1 MSRRRERCARPWTA
15 IRQCAGLSTV
25 VSRQA
30 GDAGRAQRKPR
41 LLLRFEGA
49 FLLRF
54 DDRRFAAPSLFQL
67 PPRLT
72 RAACPGRSSV
82 MRNTGEI
89 KPPAAVIEDAYQAWL
104 WTDARVAVFPV
115 LARRQLGHRLLDAIL
130 DALAATTE
138 AAYLPRGRRVER
150 LREASRSLTLAPRGL
165 VAFARAD
172 APSAG
177 PRRRGR
183 QRSS

>member
-1 MSRRRERCARPWTA
+1 
-15 IRQCAGLSTV
+15 
-25 VSRQA
+25 
-30 GDAGRAQRKPR
+30 
-41 LLLRFEGA
+41 
-49 FLLRF
+49 
-54 DDRRFAAPSLFQL
+54 
-67 PPRLT
+67 
-72 RAACPGRSSV
+72 